1 MCFLE
6 ILNLL
11 GIHSQ
16 WRETLFPTDW
26 CSSRI
31 PPARDNWLMLISQT
45 LTFWFWRV
53 YKPVSALKCTAQT
66 VHIRVKWSRT
76 LLKINFSQSF
86 LMLGLASFRRTT
98 KMTEKL
104 SMRWN
109 TDWSAQESKPS
120 TVNQSPETG
129 NASCHFCLVYK
140 NNSSVGKP
148 C

>member
-1 MCFLE
+1 MFLGKC
-6 ILNLL
+6 NLL

-26 CSSRI
+26 YSSSI
-31 PPARDNWLMLISQT
+31 PPVQDNWLMLISQT

-53 YKPVSALKCTAQT
+53 YKSVSALKCTAQT
-66 VHIRVKWSRT
+66 VHIRLKWSRT

-98 KMTEKL
+98 KMTERL
-104 SMRWN
+104 SMRRN
-109 TDWSAQESKPS
+109 TDCSAQERKPL

-129 NASCHFCLVYK
+129 NASCHFCLVCE
-140 NNSSVGKP
+140 NNTSGGKP